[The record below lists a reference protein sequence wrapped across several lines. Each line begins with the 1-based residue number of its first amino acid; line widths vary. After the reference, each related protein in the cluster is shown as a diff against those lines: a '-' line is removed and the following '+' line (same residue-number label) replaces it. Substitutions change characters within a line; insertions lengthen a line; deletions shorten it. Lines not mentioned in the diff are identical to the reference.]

1 MPSFFSVAEGHVTSR
16 VLRLSAHHDSSA
28 FLDGTASREAT
39 RTPCPREPVDNRHHD
54 LGVVKDRR
62 SQSAPVA
69 FQLHEILSTRRPPLA
84 RRVNC
89 RNHNCDQRSSTTSP
103 VRRHMSTRTAPRS
116 IPIATRRRKGQRF
129 SVFIIV
135 CLLTFFFWQVAGPH
149 PSSSLLING

>member
-116 IPIATRRRKGQRF
+116 IPIATRRRKGQHF